1 MKFEDEKL
9 NRKNSWY
16 RKKNNK
22 KFKEKDFMK
31 IKEPYKRKKLNVL
44 EFEDD

>member
-16 RKKNNK
+16 KKKNNK
-22 KFKEKDFMK
+22 KFKEKDFVK
-31 IKEPYKRKKLNVL
+31 IKEPYKRKKNDFYEV
-44 EFEDD
+44 DD